1 MMRKLIFTTML
12 ILSITANAYSVSEQA
27 TEKYFATIQNNPKQ
41 LDIFLKTMPKGGD
54 LHNHL
59 GGASLAENMIRYA
72 KNDDLCINQQTL
84 SAQKQ
89 AACGP
94 AYCLKNLPHSPLYN
108 ATIDAWSMRHFHS
121 GKESGHDH
129 FFATFEKYD
138 PILAKHRREMIN
150 EVVKSACEQNSLYL
164 ELMITPD
171 NNASGLLGKQVGWN
185 SNLRLLRKKLLNH
198 GLSSIV
204 TTMSKQLDS
213 YEKINTCRDFKLRYL
228 YQVLREQPLAQVFA
242 QLLAGFELASKDA
255 RVLGINMVQPE
266 DGKIAMRDYTLHM
279 HMIAFLHCLY
289 PKVPISLHAGELN
302 ADLVPISGLRFHIR
316 QAVEIAHA
324 NRIGHGI
331 DIQQETNSVALLKE
345 MARKHILVE
354 INLSS
359 NEAIL
364 GIKGKEHPILL
375 YRRYNVPVALSTDDQ
390 GVLRTNLTEQY
401 KKAIL
406 NYHFS
411 YFTVKNLVRNSITY
425 SFLPGKSLWEDDQY
439 RQLISA
445 CRKSFSQETSSQRPS
460 PSGLTRGLIAGSIP
474 CQRFLNTSEKAQLQ
488 WKLENQF
495 LNFEKKFQ

>member
-1 MMRKLIFTTML
+1 MMQKLLLTTIL
-12 ILSITANAYSVSEQA
+12 ILSTTANAHSVSEQA
-27 TEKYFATIQNNPKQ
+27 TEKYFATIKNNPKQ

-72 KNDDLCINQQTL
+72 KNDHLCINKQTL
-84 SAQKQ
+84 SVQEQ
-89 AACGP
+89 VACCP
-94 AYCLKNLPHSPLYN
+94 AYRLKNLIHTPRLYN
-108 ATIDAWSMRHFHS
+108 ATIDAWSMRNFHA

-129 FFATFEKYD
+129 FFATFEEYA
-138 PILAKHRREMIN
+138 PILTKHRREMTA
-150 EVVKSACEQNSLYL
+150 EVVKNACEQKSLYL
-164 ELMITPD
+164 ELMVTPD

-185 SNLRLLRKKLLNH
+185 LNLRLLRKKLLNH
-198 GLSSIV
+198 GLSTIV

-213 YEKINTCRDFKLRYL
+213 DAEISACPDFKLRYL
-228 YQVLREQPLAQVFA
+228 YQVLREQPPAQVFA
-242 QLLAGFELASKDA
+242 QLLAGFELASKNA
-255 RVLGINMVQPE
+255 RVVGINIVQAE

-279 HMIAFLHCLY
+279 HMIAFLHNLY
-289 PKVPISLHAGELN
+289 PKVSISLHAGELN
-302 ADLVPISGLRFHIR
+302 ANLVPVSGLRFHIR

-324 NRIGHGI
+324 NRIGHGV
-331 DIQQETNSVALLKE
+331 DIQQETHSVALLKE

-375 YRRYNVPVALSTDDQ
+375 YRHYKVPVALSTDDP

-406 NYHFS
+406 SYDFS
-411 YFTVKNLVRNSITY
+411 YFEIKNLVRNSISY

-439 RQLISA
+439 HQMIPA
-445 CRKSFSQETSSQRPS
+445 CQTPS
-460 PSGLTRGLIAGSIP
+460 RDLIAGSIQ
-474 CQRFLNTSEKAQLQ
+474 CQRFLKANEKAQLQ
-488 WKLENQF
+488 WTLENQF
-495 LNFEKKFQ
+495 LNFEKKFK

>member
-1 MMRKLIFTTML
+1 MIQKPLFTIILIF
-12 ILSITANAYSVSEQA
+12 SITAHAYSLSEQA
-27 TEKYFATIQNNPKQ
+27 TADYFATIKNDPKQ

-72 KNDDLCINQQTL
+72 KNDQLCINKQTL
-84 SAQKQ
+84 SVQEQ
-89 AACGP
+89 ASCCP
-94 AYCLKNLPHSPLYN
+94 SYRLKNLPQYPHLYN
-108 ATIDAWSMRHFHS
+108 ATIDAWSMRNFHR

-129 FFATFEKYD
+129 FFATFDKYT
-138 PILAKHRREMIN
+138 PILANHRSEMIN
-150 EVVKSACEQNSLYL
+150 EVVKNACEQNSLYL

-171 NNASGLLGKQVGWN
+171 NNASGLLGKQVEWDP
-185 SNLRLLRKKLLNH
+185 NLRRLRKKLLNQ

-204 TTMSKQLDS
+204 NKMSKQIDS

-228 YQVLREQPLAQVFA
+228 YQVLREQPPAQVFA
-242 QLLAGFELASKDA
+242 QLLAGFKLASKDA
-255 RVLGINMVQPE
+255 RVLGINIVQPE

-289 PKVPISLHAGELN
+289 PKVRISLHAGELN
-302 ADLVPISGLRFHIR
+302 KSLVPMSGLRFHIR

-324 NRIGHGI
+324 NRIGHGV

-345 MARKHILVE
+345 MARKHILIE

-364 GIKGKEHPILL
+364 GIKGKKHPILV
-375 YRRYNVPVALSTDDQ
+375 YRHYKVPIALSTDDQ
-390 GVLRTNLTEQY
+390 GILRTNLTEQY

-406 NYHFS
+406 SYGFS

-425 SFLPGKSLWEDDQY
+425 SFLPGKSLWKNDQY
-439 RQLISA
+439 HQLIPV
-445 CRKSFSQETSSQRPS
+445 CRNSYTQQ
-460 PSGLTRGLIAGSIP
+460 
-474 CQRFLNTSEKAQLQ
+474 CQHFLKANEKAQLQ
-488 WKLENQF
+488 WTLENQF
-495 LNFEKKFQ
+495 LTFEKQFQ